1 MVKRITLVLCAM
13 GSSLLASGC
22 VQDLWAAY
30 IKGAGNYVTATTA
43 ALLEQ
48 YLPF

>member
-1 MVKRITLVLCAM
+1 MIKRLVLVLSAM
-13 GSSLLASGC
+13 SSCLFASGC

-30 IKGAGNYVTATTA
+30 IAASGYTTTTTT